1 MKNEITFHVRAFPVT
16 VYDKRSDIT
25 EEIIVPIT
33 KQQLQAA
40 QIVGQSSKELIIRMC
55 ERQGYKVL
63 EIGKPD
69 KLPITIDLTD
79 LVRQY
84 AEAVMN
90 IVKARESAE

>member
-40 QIVGQSSKELIIRMC
+40 QIVGQSSKELIVRMC
-55 ERQGYKVL
+55 GRQGYKVL

-90 IVKARESAE
+90 LVKARESAE

>member
-1 MKNEITFHVRAFPVT
+1 
-16 VYDKRSDIT
+16 
-25 EEIIVPIT
+25 
-33 KQQLQAA
+33 
-40 QIVGQSSKELIIRMC
+40 MC